1 MMALLADDTV
11 INPWI
16 LMSIIVLIVLVSVVG
31 LIASI
36 TFQIKFWGG
45 RYEEKLNTPKDKSN
59 DD

>member
-1 MMALLADDTV
+1 MGLLADDTV

-16 LMSIIVLIVLVSVVG
+16 LMGIIVLIVLVSVVG

-36 TFQIKFWGG
+36 KFQIKFWGG
-45 RYEEKLNTPKDKSN
+45 GYEEKLNTPKDKTN